1 MGNPEKLEAPSS
13 RVIVAQGDV
22 TNADTVIRAI
32 DGNDAV

>member
-1 MGNPEKLEAPSS
+1 MDNPEKLEAPSS

-22 TNADTVIRAI
+22 INADAVIRAI